1 MASKPTRTNKYFGL
15 IFCAL
20 MLATCGCES
29 FRQAQESYQPP
40 TLATSRMAHDA
51 VGLEIGIAQ
60 LDTNQ
65 TEAIDRVWRA
75 LDQQELSLE
84 TRQQLDRHG
93 LKAAVMSQR
102 PPSDFESLVNPRQVV
117 LEELNGFQR
126 QLYLKGKLKA
136 SERMLVHDR
145 ISNRQGQSHSIPT
158 SQAHPSLSWTIETPA
173 TRDSQ
178 ESLIED
184 SAKNVRGVFVIRTY
198 PQGDGSVRVVVQP
211 QIHHGDVTQRY
222 GATANG
228 FKFDQQQ
235 TVATPAS
242 LEFEVTLRSGETLVI
257 GPTAEVTGLGHLF
270 FGEIDPS
277 QDDSLTGAA
286 DELLAQASLPIEPE
300 SSQDRSS
307 ELSLPKLSLPE
318 LSIDESKFDSIVGA
332 LDINDIDESLKKSLG
347 LELQPGAREKPEP
360 LHRLL
365 MIRVVQTQ
373 LDDLFDR
380 QVVADPLSTSR
391 EF

>member
-1 MASKPTRTNKYFGL
+1 MAL
-15 IFCAL
+15 
-20 MLATCGCES
+20 
-29 FRQAQESYQPP
+29 
-40 TLATSRMAHDA
+40 DA

-60 LDTNQ
+60 LDTGQ
-65 TEAIDRVWRA
+65 TEAVDRFWRA

-84 TRQQLDRHG
+84 TRQQLDSHG
-93 LKAAVMSQR
+93 LKAAIMSQR
-102 PPSDFESLVNPRQVV
+102 PPSDFASLVNPRQIVI
-117 LEELNGFQR
+117 EELDWFQR

-136 SERMLVHDR
+136 SDRMLVHDR

-158 SQAHPSLSWTIETPA
+158 SQMHPSLSWTIETPA
-173 TRDSQ
+173 TRGIQ
-178 ESLIED
+178 ETSTVK
-184 SAKNVRGVFVIRTY
+184 SASNVRGVFTIRTY

-211 QIHHGDVTQRY
+211 QIHHGRVTQQY

-228 FKFDQQQ
+228 FKYEQQQ
-235 TVATPAS
+235 TVSVPES
-242 LEFEVTLRSGETLVI
+242 LEFDVSLRAGETLVI
-257 GPTAEVTGLGHLF
+257 GPTAAVTRLGHLF
-270 FGEIDPS
+270 FGEIVSDQS
-277 QDDSLTGAA
+277 DSLTAA
-286 DELLAQASLPIEPE
+286 ASELLAQANLSLELASESEPE
-300 SSQDRSS
+300 PITEQDH
-307 ELSLPKLSLPE
+307 LPE

-332 LDINDIDESLKKSLG
+332 LDINDINDPLKRSLG
-347 LELQPGAREKPEP
+347 DELQPATREKPKP